1 VVVVV
6 LVVLLKER
14 LTAVGKLVERNLGGG
29 LRQRLGP
36 DEERVVGGTSGGRRN
51 RRGEDGAVFFGSGL
65 RLVPE
70 RSVVAVG

>member
-6 LVVLLKER
+6 LFLLLEER

-51 RRGEDGAVFFGSGL
+51 CRGEDGAVVFGSGL